1 MSDSDRGGSV
11 DSSPSI
17 GGGSGVAWALNRLSR
32 GVTFDSKA
40 EMVLWAAACCAWNEL
55 ARQRRELLKEL
66 TKEEG
71 RSR

>member
-1 MSDSDRGGSV
+1 
-11 DSSPSI
+11 
-17 GGGSGVAWALNRLSR
+17 VAWALNRLSR

-40 EMVLWAAACCAWNEL
+40 EMVLWAAACCDWNEL